1 MIKEN
6 IYQSVEVT
14 YKKVD
19 HCPIDYQNFTFFQMV
34 YVISGTGALSI
45 NGNLQSYQSGNLLL
59 LTPNDHHNFDI
70 HTISEFLLIRFTSA
84 YVKEYSW
91 KSIDH
96 IECLLYYSTH
106 LSGCILHSE
115 SDQMHVKSIVASLMY
130 EINNDDVYNEDL
142 IIHFINALIVIAARN
157 ISKIRPASLKVNTD
171 KRVLDIIN
179 HIQNNIC
186 HPQELKIS
194 FIAETYGFSK
204 TYLGSYFKNQ
214 CGESLQHYISNYKLR
229 LIEHRLSFSDRR
241 INEIVE
247 EFEFADESHLNKFFK
262 RHKGVSMSAFRNSQI
277 KV

>member
-19 HCPIDYQNFTFFQMV
+19 HCPIDHQQFTFFQMV
-34 YVISGTGALSI
+34 YVISGTGELII
-45 NGNLQSYQSGNLLL
+45 NDNLQSYQSGNLLL
-59 LTPNDHHNFDI
+59 LTPNDHHNFVI
-70 HTISEFLLIRFTSA
+70 HTTSEFLLIRFTSA

-96 IECLLYYSTH
+96 IECLLYYATH

-115 SDQMHVKSIVASLMY
+115 SDEMHVKAIVASLLH
-130 EINNDDVYNEDL
+130 EISSDDVYNEDL
-142 IIHFINALIVIAARN
+142 IIHFINALIVITARN

-171 KRVLDIIN
+171 KRVLEIIN
-179 HIQNNIC
+179 HIQNNIYS
-186 HPQELKIS
+186 PQELRIS
-194 FIAETYGFSK
+194 FIAEKYGFSK
-204 TYLGSYFKNQ
+204 TYLGIYFKNQ
-214 CGESLQHYISNYKLR
+214 CGESVQHYISNYRLR

-247 EFEFADESHLNKFFK
+247 EFGFADESHLNKFFK
-262 RHKGVSMSAFRNSQI
+262 RHKGVSMSTFRNPKI

>member
-19 HCPIDYQNFTFFQMV
+19 HCPIDHQQFTFFQMV
-34 YVISGTGALSI
+34 YVISGTGELSI
-45 NGNLQSYQSGNLLL
+45 NGNLQSYQSGKLLL
-59 LTPNDHHNFDI
+59 LTPNDHHNFEI
-70 HTISEFLLIRFTSA
+70 HTTSEFLLIRFTSA

-115 SDQMHVKSIVASLMY
+115 SDQMHVKAIVTSLLY
-130 EINNDDVYNEDL
+130 EINNDDVYNKDL
-142 IIHFINALIVIAARN
+142 IIHFINALIVITARN

-171 KRVLDIIN
+171 KRVLEIIN
-179 HIQNNIC
+179 HIQNNIY
-186 HPQELKIS
+186 HPQDLKIS

-229 LIEHRLSFSDRR
+229 LIEHRLSFSDMR

-247 EFEFADESHLNKFFK
+247 EFGFADESHLNKFFK
-262 RHKGVSMSAFRNSQI
+262 RHKGVSMSAFRNLKI
-277 KV
+277 TV

>member
-19 HCPIDYQNFTFFQMV
+19 HCPIDHQQFTFFQMV
-34 YVISGTGALSI
+34 YVISGTGELSI
-45 NGNLQSYQSGNLLL
+45 NGNLQSYQSGKLLL
-59 LTPNDHHNFDI
+59 LTPNDHHNFEI
-70 HTISEFLLIRFTSA
+70 HTTSEFLLIRFTSA

-115 SDQMHVKSIVASLMY
+115 SDQMHVKAIVSSLLY
-130 EINNDDVYNEDL
+130 EINNDDVYNKDL
-142 IIHFINALIVIAARN
+142 IIHFINALIVITARN

-171 KRVLDIIN
+171 KRVLEIIN
-179 HIQNNIC
+179 HIQNNIY
-186 HPQELKIS
+186 HPQDLKIS

-229 LIEHRLSFSDRR
+229 LIEHRLSFSDMR

-247 EFEFADESHLNKFFK
+247 EFGFADESHLNKFFK
-262 RHKGVSMSAFRNSQI
+262 RHKGVSMSAFRNLKI
-277 KV
+277 TV